1 MEQLEFFTVPSP
13 CVGVCTVDDKG
24 LCQGSM
30 RKREER
36 FNWLSFTPAEQRNII
51 KLCKQ
56 RYYRKRLAQRQQIPI
71 KSIDEDPLP
80 PQGSL
85 F

>member
-1 MEQLEFFTVPSP
+1 
-13 CVGVCTVDDKG
+13 
-24 LCQGSM
+24 M

-36 FNWLSFTPAEQRNII
+36 FNWLSYTSAQQLHII

-56 RYYRKRLAQRQQIPI
+56 RYYRKMKKERLQQ
-71 KSIDEDPLP
+71 SIEEQADINGQQE
-80 PQGSL
+80 L

>member
-1 MEQLEFFTVPSP
+1 
-13 CVGVCTVDDKG
+13 
-24 LCQGSM
+24 M

-56 RYYRKRLAQRQQIPI
+56 RYYRKRLAQRQQIPN
-71 KSIDEDPLP
+71 
-80 PQGSL
+80 
-85 F
+85 

>member
-1 MEQLEFFTVPSP
+1 
-13 CVGVCTVDDKG
+13 
-24 LCQGSM
+24 M

-36 FNWLSFTPAEQRNII
+36 FNWLSYSSAQQLHII

-56 RYYRKRLAQRQQIPI
+56 RYYRKMRKVKQEQSIEEISDISGQQ
-71 KSIDEDPLP
+71 E
-80 PQGSL
+80 L

>member
-1 MEQLEFFTVPSP
+1 MEQLEFFQVPSP
-13 CVGVCTVDDKG
+13 CVGVCTVDNRG
-24 LCQGSM
+24 YCQGCM

-36 FNWLSFTPAEQRNII
+36 FNWLSYTSAQQLHII

-56 RYYRKRLAQRQQIPI
+56 RYYRKMRKEKQEHGTEENIDISGQQ
-71 KSIDEDPLP
+71 E
-80 PQGSL
+80 L